1 MDKKLFDWL
10 IQNLENLTVEIGD
23 KNSRRLNI
31 SQLIRVI
38 KRLDSFSEDCEECM
52 KNLLEISTLVKELMD
67 QHGQLEKQE
76 LKEHHS
82 KVNNS
87 ISHLQKKH
95 KLVAEGT
102 YLSIYMSI
110 GMSLGLVFGMLI
122 YDNLSMGLSLG
133 MGIGVAIGAGLD
145 ANAKKKGLTI

>member
-1 MDKKLFDWL
+1 MDKKLFDRL
-10 IQNLENLTVEIGD
+10 IQDLEELSNEIGD
-23 KNSRRLNI
+23 INSKRLNI
-31 SQLIRVI
+31 TQLIRVV
-38 KRLDSFSEDCEECM
+38 KRLESFSGECEECEKQLSEIGIRINVL
-52 KNLLEISTLVKELMD
+52 KNK
-67 QHGQLEKQE
+67 QGHLEKFE
-76 LKEHHS
+76 LKEHQQ
-82 KVNNS
+82 KVNA
-87 ISHLQKKH
+87 ILSHLQKKH

>member
-1 MDKKLFDWL
+1 MDKKLFDRL
-10 IQNLENLTVEIGD
+10 IQDLEELSNEIGD
-23 KNSRRLNI
+23 INSKRLNI
-31 SQLIRVI
+31 SQLIRVT
-38 KRLDSFSEDCEECM
+38 KRLESFSGECEECEEQLSEIGIRINVL
-52 KNLLEISTLVKELMD
+52 KNK
-67 QHGQLEKQE
+67 QGQLEKFE
-76 LKEHHS
+76 LKVHQQ
-82 KVNNS
+82 KVNA
-87 ISHLQKKH
+87 ILSHLQKKH